1 MKSGISLLG
10 KIDSTTKEMT
20 TELRTLFDSY
30 MVLLSDLENVV
41 SVETNFK
48 NFSTEQRNTLE
59 KNILITKILKKL
71 TTTDIIVKKGQNQA
85 VNSKDVKAVISE
97 SQEIRAQVA

>member
-1 MKSGISLLG
+1 
-10 KIDSTTKEMT
+10 MT

>member
-1 MKSGISLLG
+1 MLG

-48 NFSTEQRNTLE
+48 NFSTEQRNILE

>member
-48 NFSTEQRNTLE
+48 NFSTEQRNILE